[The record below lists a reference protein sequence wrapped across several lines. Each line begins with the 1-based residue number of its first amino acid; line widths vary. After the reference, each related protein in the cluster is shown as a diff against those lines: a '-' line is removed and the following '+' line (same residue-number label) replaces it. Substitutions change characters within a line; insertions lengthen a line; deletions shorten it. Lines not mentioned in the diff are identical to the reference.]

1 MPTPLPAGPE
11 LSRTSKDRNL
21 ATLGRIRYAHLRMR
35 SLRGHVRLWAIAWLL
50 MQATALSA
58 FVPRDCCA
66 SHHPA
71 ANVAPCHEE
80 PKGTPD
86 CVMRRSCQAPTVFTI
101 FASPGI
107 LPSML
112 AVTPDAGVPTPA
124 PLLLET
130 PLARSG
136 RPDPRPPRA

>member
-1 MPTPLPAGPE
+1 M
-11 LSRTSKDRNL
+11 DRNL
-21 ATLGRIRYAHLRMR
+21 ATLALIRYAHELMR

-66 SHHPA
+66 SHRPA
-71 ANVAPCHEE
+71 TSAVPCHEE
-80 PKGTPD
+80 PKGHQPDTPD
-86 CVMRRSCQAPTVFTI
+86 CVMRQACQTPTVFTI

-107 LPSML
+107 LPSTL
-112 AVTPDAGVPTPA
+112 AVTRDVGVSAPA
-124 PLLLET
+124 PALLET

-136 RPDPRPPRA
+136 RPDIRPPRA

>member
-1 MPTPLPAGPE
+1 M
-11 LSRTSKDRNL
+11 
-21 ATLGRIRYAHLRMR
+21 
-35 SLRGHVRLWAIAWLL
+35 RLWAIVWLL

-66 SHHPA
+66 SHRPTA
-71 ANVAPCHEE
+71 SAAPCHEE
-80 PKGTPD
+80 PKGAPD
-86 CVMRRSCQAPTVFTI
+86 CVMRQACHTPAVFTI

-112 AVTPDAGVPTPA
+112 VATLDVGVATPTPA
-124 PLLLET
+124 LCET

-136 RPDPRPPRA
+136 QPDPRPPRT